1 MRKMVFLIFMVCS
14 IALCNAATVPT
25 LSAGGV
31 TNKEVAVVDFPEQVK
46 LLGVFLKGQYLFVH
60 DDARMARGEACTY
73 VYTLKDGKP
82 DKLVVSFHCTPAER
96 QTAKGFVVKTILR
109 SKLMAIREI
118 TEIQFP
124 GSSEAHLVPA
134 S

>member
-1 MRKMVFLIFMVCS
+1 MRHI
-14 IALCNAATVPT
+14 
-25 LSAGGV
+25 
-31 TNKEVAVVDFPEQVK
+31 EVAIVDFPEQVK

-82 DKLVVSFHCTPAER
+82 DKLVVSFHFTPVER
-96 QTAKGFVVKTILR
+96 QMASRFVVKTILR
-109 SKLMAIREI
+109 SKMMAIREV

-124 GSSEAHLVPA
+124 GSSEARIVPTN
-134 S
+134 